1 MFNEILLI
9 ILFNLL
15 IFFNNEK
22 IIKLYSNDY
31 PDKKRKIH
39 NKKTSL
45 LGGFIYILNFIV
57 FSIIIFFSEKLSLTD
72 LIFLRISMIIYF
84 SAL

>member
-15 IFFNNEK
+15 IYFNHEK
-22 IIKLYSNDY
+22 IIKLYNVYDY
-31 PDKKRKIH
+31 PDKKRKYII
-39 NKKTSL
+39 KTSL

-57 FSIIIFFSEKLSLTD
+57 FSIIIFFL
-72 LIFLRISMIIYF
+72 
-84 SAL
+84 

>member
-15 IFFNNEK
+15 IYFNHEK
-22 IIKLYSNDY
+22 IIKLYNVYDY

-72 LIFLRISMIIYF
+72 LIF
-84 SAL
+84 